1 MPPRPRAHSQHC
13 TKQQRADQHDPHAQ
27 PAAPA
32 PAPAPVLAAHDAE
45 EQPDGDREQRADER
59 GQEQAGAEVDA
70 RGRVV
75 AFLAVA
81 GAVFE
86 VGFL

>member
-1 MPPRPRAHSQHC
+1 MPPRPRTHGQHS

-32 PAPAPVLAAHDAE
+32 PAPVLAAHDAE
-45 EQPDGDREQRADER
+45 QQPDGDREQRADER

-86 VGFL
+86 VRFL